1 MSDGAPLIEV
11 RGLSFGY
18 NRQPVLEDVDLAIG
32 RHEFLA
38 VVGPNGGGK
47 TTLLKLILGLLKPWS
62 GEVVRHLSGR
72 RGAIG
77 WVPQFSSFDRD
88 FPLRVES
95 LVLMG
100 RLGASGL
107 LLPYRQSDR
116 RRAAEV
122 LALLQLSELS
132 RLPIGELSG
141 GQLQRVLIARA
152 LAGDPEILLLDEPTS
167 SVDPESREV
176 LADALSDLNAR
187 IPVVVVTH
195 DVSALSRQVTRVV
208 FVNRR
213 LVEVDALP
221 AGEHHAHLHAEASSA
236 GGKAAGA
243 GAADAAGVSGP
254 PRRAPREGRR

>member
-1 MSDGAPLIEV
+1 MAPEPPVVIEV
-11 RGLSFGY
+11 HGVSFGY
-18 NRQPVLEDVDLAIG
+18 GSQPVLEDVELAIG
-32 RHEFLA
+32 GRDFLA
-38 VVGPNGGGK
+38 IVGPNGGGK
-47 TTLLKLILGLLKPWS
+47 TTLLKVILGLLKPWR
-62 GEVVRHLSGR
+62 GEVVRRLSGR

-77 WVPQFSSFDRD
+77 YVPQFSSFDRN

-107 LLPYRQSDR
+107 LRPYRRADR
-116 RRAAEV
+116 NRVAAV
-122 LALLQLSELS
+122 LGQLQLGTLA

-152 LAGDPEILLLDEPTS
+152 LAGDPEVLLLDEPTS

-176 LADALSDLNAR
+176 LATALADLNRR

-195 DVSALSRQVTRVV
+195 DASALSQQVTRVV

-213 LVEVDALP
+213 ATELP
-221 AGEHHAHLHAEASSA
+221 RAAA
-236 GGKAAGA
+236 GGA
-243 GAADAAGVSGP
+243 AADPGHGEPAVPWLAREHGP
-254 PRRAPREGRR
+254 

>member
-1 MSDGAPLIEV
+1 MNDGAPLIEV
-11 RGLSFGY
+11 RALTFGY
-18 NRQPVLEDVDLAIG
+18 NRQSVLEDVDLAIG
-32 RHEFLA
+32 RHDFLA
-38 VVGPNGGGK
+38 LVGPNGGGK

-62 GEVVRHLSGR
+62 GEVVRRLSGR

-107 LLPYRQSDR
+107 LLPYRRTDR
-116 RRAAEV
+116 RRVAEV
-122 LALLQLSELS
+122 LAQLRLS
-132 RLPIGELSG
+132 SLARLPIGELSG

-176 LADALSDLNAR
+176 LAQALSDLNSR

-195 DVSALSRQVTRVV
+195 DVSALSRQVTRVG

-213 LVEVDALP
+213 LSEVSAAP
-221 AGEHHAHLHAEASSA
+221 AAET
-236 GGKAAGA
+236 GAAGA
-243 GAADAAGVSGP
+243 AGAAAPQP
-254 PRRAPREGRR
+254 PHEGGR